1 MDLKTYLSE
10 LSTGQRD
17 AFAAKCKTSRGHLQ
31 NVMYGFKTCA
41 TDLAVSIER
50 ESGKAVRRWELRDD
64 WHRHWPELIGAKG
77 APKVSTKEAA

>member
-10 LSTGQRD
+10 LSTEQRD

-77 APKVSTKEAA
+77 APKVSTKEPA